1 MIIEPSRWEVYTDC
15 FFRPIKPL
23 SPDSEGAI
31 ISLWNPLGQVY
42 SVAANRRITR
52 FWQGALQRQQ
62 SPHQLLWG
70 GDKHM
75 QYRELSV
82 LLACNLN
89 DAIHWSQRMQQ
100 LAFYFVE
107 DHSITLFN
115 TQFPSQHQ
123 QLKGTFAE
131 RIGYQRLPKRN
142 QATT

>member
-1 MIIEPSRWEVYTDC
+1 MIIEPSRWAIYTDC

-23 SPDSEGAI
+23 SPDEGAI
-31 ISLWNPLGQVY
+31 ISLWNPLGKVY

-62 SPHQLLWG
+62 SPYQLLWG

-82 LLACNLN
+82 LVECNLSE
-89 DAIHWSQRMQQ
+89 AIRWSKRMQQ

-107 DHSITLFN
+107 HNHITLFN
-115 TQFPSQHQ
+115 TQLPRQHQ
-123 QLKGTFAE
+123 QLADTFTE
-131 RIGYQRLPKRN
+131 RINYLSLPKSN
-142 QATT
+142 HAMA